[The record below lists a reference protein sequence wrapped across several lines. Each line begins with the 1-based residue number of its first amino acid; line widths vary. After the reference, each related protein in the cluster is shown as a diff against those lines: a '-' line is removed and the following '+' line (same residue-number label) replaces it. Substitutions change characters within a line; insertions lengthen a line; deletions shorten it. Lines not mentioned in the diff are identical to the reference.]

1 MKPSLRLLALAA
13 ALSLASACSILPQ
26 SEPVDLYR
34 LPVNQP
40 SRMVPALDWS
50 LRLNKPLASEVLA
63 GPRIAVVPQGNVI
76 SSYKGARWSDAV
88 PVLLRNRLLDGFQR
102 DGRVQ
107 RLSADDS
114 NLQADFELAG
124 ELLAFQSEYR
134 ADGVV
139 EVVIRYDARLVQGR
153 TQRILASKR
162 FEIRKPLADRQVPA
176 VVAGFGQACDQL
188 AGQVVSWTIA
198 QAGSVPA
205 SESLSASSKR
215 GP

>member
-13 ALSLASACSILPQ
+13 AMSLASACSILPP

-34 LPVNQP
+34 LPVNQT
-40 SRMVPALDWS
+40 SRVATPLDWS

-63 GPRIAVVPQGNVI
+63 GPRITVIPQGDVV

-102 DGRVQ
+102 DGQVQ

-114 NLQADFELAG
+114 NLQADYELAG
-124 ELLAFQSEYR
+124 ELQAFQSEYR
-134 ADGVV
+134 PDGAV

-153 TQRILASKR
+153 SQRILASKR
-162 FEIRKPLADRQVPA
+162 FEIRRPLADKQVAA
-176 VVAGFGQACDQL
+176 VVAGFGAASDQL
-188 AGQVVSWTIA
+188 AGQVVAWTVA
-198 QAGSVPA
+198 QAAQAQP
-205 SESLSASSKR
+205 KNQ
-215 GP
+215 

>member
-1 MKPSLRLLALAA
+1 MKPSLRLLAMAA
-13 ALSLASACSILPQ
+13 AMSLASACSILPP

-40 SRMVPALDWS
+40 SRVATPLDWS

-63 GPRIAVVPQGNVI
+63 GPRITVIPHGDVV

-102 DGRVQ
+102 DGQVQ

-114 NLQADFELAG
+114 NLQADYELAG
-124 ELLAFQSEYR
+124 ELQAFQSEYR
-134 ADGVV
+134 PDGEV

-153 TQRILASKR
+153 SQRILASKR
-162 FEIRKPLADRQVPA
+162 FEIRRPLADKQVAA
-176 VVAGFGQACDQL
+176 VVAGFGAASDQL
-188 AGQVVSWTIA
+188 AGQVVAWTVA
-198 QAGSVPA
+198 QAAQAQP
-205 SESLSASSKR
+205 KNQ
-215 GP
+215 